1 MPSMRALAKST
12 EWSALN
18 PSWSAPVTAMA
29 PVQKR
34 REALTK
40 PAAKPAEAAPVPAKP
55 AAKAADPAALPVP
68 EKLMA
73 ELRELGVPAE
83 AKPARF
89 EQTGTLTRVTG
100 SQSRATD
107 HALMFESE
115 NRGFVVPIADGIL
128 NKELIDQ
135 PVRVV
140 GRAYRIPTWKAP
152 IVVVESIARP

>member
-1 MPSMRALAKST
+1 MTGITDAAIYINGHVR
-12 EWSALN
+12 
-18 PSWSAPVTAMA
+18 
-29 PVQKR
+29 KR
-34 REALTK
+34 GGFQVAGGCPPAFFVGGGVWRCKTNARFLWTK
-40 PAAKPAEAAPVPAKP
+40 PAAKAV
-55 AAKAADPAALPVP
+55 DPAALPVP

-73 ELRELGVPAE
+73 ELRELGVPAD

-89 EQTGTLTRVTG
+89 EQTGTLTQVAG
-100 SQSRATD
+100 SQARATD

-128 NKELIDQ
+128 RKEFVDQ